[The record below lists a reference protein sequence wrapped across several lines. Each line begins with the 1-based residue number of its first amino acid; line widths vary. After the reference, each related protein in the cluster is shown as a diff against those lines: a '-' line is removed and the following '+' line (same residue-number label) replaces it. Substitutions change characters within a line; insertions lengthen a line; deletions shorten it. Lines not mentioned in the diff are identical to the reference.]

1 MIADNL
7 NRVRDRIS
15 KAAEKIGRNDRDITL
30 VCVTKAVGVAQ
41 IEEALAA
48 GVTDIGESYVQAAE
62 MKFGAIEHRAK
73 WHLVGHLQTNKV
85 KEAVKIFDVIQSVDS
100 FRLADEISRRSEAS
114 KIPKKILIEVKTSEE
129 ATKFGVMPEQVIQLL
144 EKISSLKYVNVIG
157 LMTMAP
163 FTEEPEESRPYFRRL
178 KKLATMANSKAIR
191 NVRIDYL
198 SMGMTQ
204 DFEVAIEE
212 GANILRIGHA
222 IFEA

>member
-7 NRVRDRIS
+7 DRVRERIR

-30 VCVTKAVGVAQ
+30 ICVTKAVGAAQ

-62 MKFGAIEHRAK
+62 MKYGAISGHAK
-73 WHLVGHLQTNKV
+73 WHLIGHLQTNKV
-85 KEAVKIFDVIQSVDS
+85 KEAVKIFDMIHSVDS
-100 FRLADEISRRSEAS
+100 FRLADEISRRSEAL
-114 KIPKKILIEVKTSEE
+114 KVPKRILIEVKTSEE
-129 ATKFGVMPEQVIQLL
+129 ATKFGVMPEHTLQLL
-144 EKISSLKYVNVIG
+144 EKISSLKYVSVVG

-163 FTEEPEESRPYFRRL
+163 FTEHPEESRPYFHRL
-178 KKLATMANSKAIR
+178 KKLSTLISAKAMR
-191 NVRIDYL
+191 NVRMEYL

-222 IFEA
+222 IFGV